1 MAKTIWRVL
10 LSLGALAI
18 AAYGI
23 FFLIQYPTMTG
34 SQNFAEKYQSLNP
47 FFVQSH
53 FLGGSLALIMACFQ
67 LWTKPGASFHKL
79 IGYAYVISVTM
90 GATGGF
96 YLAFYSHLGWS
107 TGVSFLILDALWVFC
122 TFYGIYSAL
131 TGKTEKHHR
140 WMLRSLAFTFVAIT
154 LRIQL
159 PLLFIFMGIDDAY
172 LIVAWSSWITNLILI
187 EIYLYFKYSRSSSPL
202 TA

>member
-1 MAKTIWRVL
+1 MATTIWRVL
-10 LSLGALAI
+10 LSFGALAI

-23 FFLIQYPTMTG
+23 FFLLSYPSITG
-34 SQNFAEKYQSLNP
+34 NQSFAEKYQSLNP

-67 LWTKPGASFHKL
+67 LWTKPGTSLHKL
-79 IGYAYVISVTM
+79 IGYVYVLSVTM

-107 TGVSFLILDALWVFC
+107 TGVAFLILDALWVFC

-131 TGKTEKHHR
+131 RCNSEQHQR
-140 WMLRSLAFTFVAIT
+140 WMLRSLAFTFAAIS

-159 PLLFIFMGIDDAY
+159 PLLLIVMDIDTAY
-172 LIVAWSSWITNLILI
+172 LIVAWSSWIMNLLII
-187 EIYLYFKYSRSSSPL
+187 EIYLFRKSKHSSS
-202 TA
+202 TAIA